1 MQASKA
7 AVDSFIGQRTLAL
20 VGASRSGRKFGNA
33 IYRELRAKGYRV
45 LAVHP
50 EAGSIE
56 GDACWPTLA
65 ALPEP
70 VGGVVV
76 VVPPA
81 AARRVV
87 QEAAAARIP
96 RLWLQQGS
104 ESPEAIETARA
115 AGLEVVA
122 GHCLLMFVEPT
133 GWFHRFHRT
142 LWGWLGKLPG

>member
-1 MQASKA
+1 MTTKA
-7 AVDSFIGQRTLAL
+7 AVDDFVAQRTLAL

-33 IYRELRAKGYRV
+33 IYRELRTKGYRV

-50 EAGSIE
+50 EVASIE
-56 GDACWPTLA
+56 GDPCWPTLA

-76 VVPPA
+76 VLPPA
-81 AARRVV
+81 AARKVV

-115 AGLEVVA
+115 AGIEAVA
-122 GHCLLMFVEPT
+122 GKCLLMFVEPV

-142 LWGWLGKLPG
+142 LWGWLGKLPK